1 MSGGRAAATV
11 GGVELRRRTRDW
23 SFPIQG
29 IIGPIVIAVIV
40 GLAFGSVGEPET
52 VTIGIVDAD
61 GSAESQQLVDG
72 LSVVAGEQEGFA
84 VEPFDTRDAAVASI
98 EDLSLIHI

>member
-1 MSGGRAAATV
+1 MNGARAAATV

-40 GLAFGSVGEPET
+40 GLAFGNVGEPET

-61 GSAESQQLVDG
+61 GTATGSESPIADATQWQSGPTVTAP
-72 LSVVAGEQEGFA
+72 AGPAPQI
-84 VEPFDTRDAAVASI
+84 TRS
-98 EDLSLIHI
+98 